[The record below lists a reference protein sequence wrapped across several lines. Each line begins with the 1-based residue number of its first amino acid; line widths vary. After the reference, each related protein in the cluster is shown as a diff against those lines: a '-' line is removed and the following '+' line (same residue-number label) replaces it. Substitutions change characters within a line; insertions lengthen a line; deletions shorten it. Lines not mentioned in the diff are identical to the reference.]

1 MRITILLLLVLCPAL
16 VEAQADKQS
25 VKLEVSRY
33 VETVYG
39 AAATFLNRKLPDAQ
53 RIKAIA
59 PHAVIYDARQVE
71 SFKNTVLE
79 GQESAEVRG
88 AALRRISE
96 HISADPR
103 LVKQVTQWL
112 GEPGTPRPLR
122 EAALDVE
129 QGLSFMYM
137 ASPDVYQKMLD
148 DPELA
153 IRMFAF
159 TKLAAHGDARAQ
171 QRLIR
176 GLENPGDAPLPAVHA
191 ISILTMAPKPEFYP
205 AVYKLMRETK
215 DPAIRLEAIRVLG
228 PYQEARKSLAAIAQ
242 DGSEQA
248 EFREA
253 ALGALYSGDRDNIVS
268 YVAPI
273 VRDESAPPRL
283 QAIGIRM
290 TTDVRQSSKFR
301 ANAKRADEYDRLVQ
315 KVAREARDSEVR
327 VVASRYIEAVK
338 PRY

>member
-1 MRITILLLLVLCPAL
+1 MRITMLMLLVLCPAL

-71 SFKNTVLE
+71 AFKSTVLD
-79 GQESAEVRG
+79 GQESPEVRA
-88 AALRRISE
+88 AALRRLSE

-112 GEPGTPRPLR
+112 GDPGSPRPLR

-148 DPELA
+148 DPEPA

-159 TKLAAHGDARAQ
+159 TKLVAHGDARAQ

-176 GLENPGDAPLPAVHA
+176 GLENSGDAPLPAVHA

-242 DGSEQA
+242 DGGEKA

-253 ALGALYSGDRDNIVS
+253 ALGALYSGDPDNIVS
-268 YVAPI
+268 YVMPI

-290 TTDVRQSSKFR
+290 TTDVRQSNKFR